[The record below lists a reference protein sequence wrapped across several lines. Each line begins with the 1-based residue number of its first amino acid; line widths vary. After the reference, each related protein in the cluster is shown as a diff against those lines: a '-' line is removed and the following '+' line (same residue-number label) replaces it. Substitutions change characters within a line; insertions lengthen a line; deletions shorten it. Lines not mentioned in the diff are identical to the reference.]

1 MEDIL
6 VPLFFFASVF
16 GFPLIRREMIHRHQ
30 MQRLR
35 GADGPLITAQ
45 PLTDPAQDDTPTLA
59 LRLPEPQR
67 LFALA
72 LLCRLQ
78 DAPYGQ
84 LDAPAQFVIRQAR
97 LEYLPT
103 TLRAYLNLTPGARQA
118 LAGRGQL
125 PEPLLQEQLEQ
136 ISRGVDQ
143 ALGADQSATRQLLT
157 QGHFLR
163 DRFSEGEGLQGK
175 MRA

>member
-30 MQRLR
+30 MERLR
-35 GADGPLITAQ
+35 GEARSESSADPV
-45 PLTDPAQDDTPTLA
+45 PEPANDDAPALA

-67 LFALA
+67 LYALA

-78 DAPYGQ
+78 DAPYDR

-97 LEYLPT
+97 LEYLPAS
-103 TLRAYLNLTPGARQA
+103 LRAYLSLTPGARQA
-118 LAGRGQL
+118 LTERGQP
-125 PEPLLQEQLEQ
+125 PETLLQEQLEQ
-136 ISRGVDQ
+136 ISRGVEDVL
-143 ALGADQSATRQLLT
+143 AADQGATRRLLT

-163 DRFSEGEGLQGK
+163 ERFSEGEGLRGK
-175 MRA
+175 LRA

>member
-6 VPLFFFASVF
+6 VPLFFFAGVF
-16 GFPLIRREMIHRHQ
+16 GFPLLRREMIHRHQ
-30 MQRLR
+30 LEQRR
-35 GADGPLITAQ
+35 EEVQRPGPGDALPVAV
-45 PLTDPAQDDTPTLA
+45 QDDAPALA
-59 LRLPEPQR
+59 LRLPEPHR
-67 LFALA
+67 LYALA

-78 DAPYGQ
+78 DAPYDR
-84 LDAPAQFVIRQAR
+84 LDAQAQFVIRQAR

-118 LAGRGQL
+118 LSGRGQV
-125 PEPLLQEQLEQ
+125 PEALLQGQLEQ
-136 ISRGVDQ
+136 ISRGVEDVLATDQ
-143 ALGADQSATRQLLT
+143 GATRTLLS

-163 DRFSEGEGLQGK
+163 ERFAQGEGLREK